1 MLPTLLIFIVG
12 PGGAHPLEEGEEA
25 RPRTLCTS
33 GAVSCCVSPPSLT
46 RARDP
51 EALGCGSAGWAP
63 RLGGPPGAKGSQC
76 QQAGT
81 CLQRE
86 AGGGQGGWRPG
97 FPEAC
102 SPKPEG
108 KACAT
113 GLPTRLPGAP
123 AGRAALPRT
132 VRLGSTAKGRP
143 ALASAPP
150 PQPCQGPGA
159 PRPAKRPLHCEPRTC
174 LLNSRPALRAPLSG
188 SPPGPGAPWPE
199 LVFRLCRSQVSAS
212 CTLTSLGEVTSGR
225 EEAGAHRPTGAL
237 LPTDCPRVSAGLG
250 ILRAGGGVRAP
261 GRSLAPFPMWPG
273 PIPAAGLTPASQ
285 HSAAPVPFPPSLPHP
300 PRGGRD
306 PPARPLHCVSHRAT
320 GQP

>member
-113 GLPTRLPGAP
+113 GLTHPLAWCPCRPRSSAPDRAAWLHCQGQASSGICAAAPALPG
-123 AGRAALPRT
+123 
-132 VRLGSTAKGRP
+132 
-143 ALASAPP
+143 
-150 PQPCQGPGA
+150 
-159 PRPAKRPLHCEPRTC
+159 
-174 LLNSRPALRAPLSG
+174 
-188 SPPGPGAPWPE
+188 
-199 LVFRLCRSQVSAS
+199 
-212 CTLTSLGEVTSGR
+212 
-225 EEAGAHRPTGAL
+225 
-237 LPTDCPRVSAGLG
+237 
-250 ILRAGGGVRAP
+250 
-261 GRSLAPFPMWPG
+261 
-273 PIPAAGLTPASQ
+273 
-285 HSAAPVPFPPSLPHP
+285 
-300 PRGGRD
+300 PRGRRGPLRGHCTVN
-306 PPARPLHCVSHRAT
+306 PEPAC
-320 GQP
+320 